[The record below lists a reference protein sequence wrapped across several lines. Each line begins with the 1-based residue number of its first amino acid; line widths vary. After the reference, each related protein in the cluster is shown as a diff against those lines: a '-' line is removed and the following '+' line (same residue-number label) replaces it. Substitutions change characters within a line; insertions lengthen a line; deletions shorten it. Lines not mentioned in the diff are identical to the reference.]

1 MPCPNDVRKYEAQE
15 TVCQSIGLHLQHMQH
30 WHDVLQQQQK
40 QQLEAPVDLQKAQTK
55 QTTAAL
61 LTSSS
66 GDSQALA
73 LPLLP
78 ALELQHT
85 QHQQQLLL
93 SSAGQDS
100 ALSDGMQ
107 LQQCTA
113 SGTAAA
119 TATTTVTATT
129 AAVSAVNTVS
139 ASRSPVAAGSDTASA
154 VAAAAA
160 EATQQIKLA
169 APGSASSTSSV
180 DGESTLCAEKER
192 SAKVQT
198 NCSEK
203 TTSSVQQQHTV
214 KAVSA
219 AAGSVKHY
227 AAAEAIVLGGCVGGA
242 NSTSSSVPIG
252 SGATASAPEAQQQVK
267 ASYICTGHD
276 CMCASYYIT
285 LAGSRNC

>member
-100 ALSDGMQ
+100 ALSDGIQ
-107 LQQCTA
+107 LQQCA
-113 SGTAAA
+113 VSDSVTAAVT
-119 TATTTVTATT
+119 TATATT

-139 ASRSPVAAGSDTASA
+139 ACHSPVSAGSDRASA
-154 VAAAAA
+154 VAAAAV

-180 DGESTLCAEKER
+180 DGESPVCAEEECCTKMQ
-192 SAKVQT
+192 SSS
-198 NCSEK
+198 CSEK
-203 TTSSVQQQHTV
+203 TVSSVQQQHTV

-219 AAGSVKHY
+219 AAGSANLQATSNDV
-227 AAAEAIVLGGCVGGA
+227 VLGGGV
-242 NSTSSSVPIG
+242 
-252 SGATASAPEAQQQVK
+252 SGADRPGATVTLRAGTVPTACAPEAQQAKV
-267 ASYICTGHD
+267 SHICTISMH
-276 CMCASYYIT
+276 AFVRTWPYYSY
-285 LAGSRNC
+285 